1 MTTVIEVRIDVISLT
16 RRGLS
21 RLRPATLGGLGD
33 WSMVALGAAIGA
45 LTGIAAVGFAWVL
58 HEVEHFVRHS
68 QSSNIWALVLWPV
81 IGMGLTGVLVKM
93 FASEAKG
100 HGVPQVMKALIKN
113 NGVIRWPIGA
123 TKVVASILT
132 VGTGGSAGT
141 EGPIVQIGATAGS
154 VIGQVLKISR
164 ENMSTLVGCG
174 AAAGIASIFNAPIA
188 GVFFVIEILLRDFS
202 VKAISPILVASV
214 FSAATTQ
221 AVLGENTA
229 LFANPEQ
236 LHGYVFSF
244 VELPS
249 YVVLGLVCGAV
260 AVAFNK
266 LLHWGEDTYDRWS
279 IHPLLKPL
287 TGALGLGL
295 LGIATVVA
303 LQSLDPG
310 ASGVP
315 AFFGGGYETITS
327 LLTPSEYTSGEL
339 LGRSVALLACLVGLK
354 MLATTLTLA
363 SGGSGGIFAPSLFL
377 GATTGAAFGLLLER
391 LGLMPEGGSPA
402 AYALVGMAAVVAGS
416 THATL
421 TAILILFELT
431 RDVYV
436 LLPIMLAATVATI
449 FASVIERDSIYTFKL
464 RRAGV
469 LLGAARD
476 IVLLRRIPVT
486 SVPIEPLPE
495 EAVFPSD
502 PLAKLITL
510 HAHHNVPD
518 FAVTDADGVY
528 LGMVTGRDLR
538 TALIDREAIPLLLVA
553 ELLRTDLPT
562 LTPDESLETVVDKM
576 AETDIASLCLV
587 TGGSTPRPI
596 GLITRT
602 RVMARYRQALEDS

>member
-1 MTTVIEVRIDVISLT
+1 MELDPVKLT

-21 RLRPATLGGLGD
+21 RLRPTTAGRSGD
-33 WSMVALGAAIGA
+33 WPLVLLGAAIGG

-58 HEVEHFVRHS
+58 HEVEHLVSDS
-68 QSSNIWALVLWPV
+68 QSQHRWALIVWPV
-81 IGMGLTGVLVKM
+81 VGMGVTGVLVRL

-100 HGVPQVMKALIKN
+100 HGVPQVMKALIKGG
-113 NGVIRWPIGA
+113 GVIRWPIGA
-123 TKVVASILT
+123 TKTVASILT

-154 VIGQVLKISR
+154 VIGQWLRISR

-202 VKAISPILVASV
+202 VRAIAPILVASV

-221 AVLGENTA
+221 AVLGENEA
-229 LFANPEQ
+229 LFANPDQ
-236 LHGYVFSF
+236 LFGYSF
-244 VELPS
+244 NVVELPS
-249 YVVLGLVCGAV
+249 YVVLGLICGTV
-260 AVAFNK
+260 AVGFNK
-266 LLHWGEDTYDRWS
+266 LLHWGEDSYDRLRIPS
-279 IHPLLKPL
+279 LLKPV

-295 LGIATVVA
+295 LGLAFVVA
-303 LQSLDPG
+303 LGSLDPG
-310 ASGVP
+310 ASKVP
-315 AFFGGGYETITS
+315 AFFGGGYQTITD
-327 LLTPSEYTSGEL
+327 LLTPSVYLGGGL
-339 LGRSVALLACLVGLK
+339 LGSSIGLLAVLVVLK

-363 SGGSGGIFAPSLFL
+363 SGGSGGVFAPSLFL

-391 LGLMPEGGSPA
+391 LGLVPAGGSPA

-421 TAILILFELT
+421 TSILILFELT

-449 FASVIERDSIYTFKL
+449 FASVIERDSIYSFKL
-464 RRAGV
+464 RREGV

-486 SVPIEPLPE
+486 SVRIEPLPE

-510 HAHHNVPD
+510 HAHHHVPD
-518 FAVTDADGVY
+518 FAVTDAEGRY

-553 ELLRTDLPT
+553 ELLNTDLPT
-562 LTPDESLETVVDKM
+562 LTPDESLDTVVDKM
-576 AETDIASLCLV
+576 SETDVSSLCLV
-587 TGGSTPRPI
+587 TGGATPRPI
-596 GLITRT
+596 GLITRQ
-602 RVMARYRQALEDS
+602 RVMARYREALEES